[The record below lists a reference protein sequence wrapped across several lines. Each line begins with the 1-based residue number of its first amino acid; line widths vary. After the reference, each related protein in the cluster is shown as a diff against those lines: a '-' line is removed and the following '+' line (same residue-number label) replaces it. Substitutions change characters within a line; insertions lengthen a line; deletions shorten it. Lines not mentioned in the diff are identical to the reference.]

1 MLGAAELE
9 SFEIVGVVN
18 DFPSF
23 PSMPGAPGQP
33 STIYLLSAPE
43 PMGSTI
49 MSVRFNGEVPA
60 NFAGRLRQL
69 GAEVDATVPLRDV
82 TLLSDFYYRNRS
94 LWRLISWALAM
105 VTLSVLLLSAA
116 GIYALMSFTVAQR
129 TREIGIRTALGGN
142 PRLILAGIFGRVLR
156 QLSIGL
162 LIGSVLSAVVLMG
175 TTLSLQGAGVLLL
188 TVGALI
194 LAVGVAAAIGPARR
208 SLRIPAMEAL
218 RTDT

>member
-1 MLGAAELE
+1 
-9 SFEIVGVVN
+9 
-18 DFPSF
+18 
-23 PSMPGAPGQP
+23 MPPFR
-33 STIYLLSAPE
+33 Y
-43 PMGSTI
+43 
-49 MSVRFNGEVPA
+49 
-60 NFAGRLRQL
+60 
-69 GAEVDATVPLRDV
+69 ATS